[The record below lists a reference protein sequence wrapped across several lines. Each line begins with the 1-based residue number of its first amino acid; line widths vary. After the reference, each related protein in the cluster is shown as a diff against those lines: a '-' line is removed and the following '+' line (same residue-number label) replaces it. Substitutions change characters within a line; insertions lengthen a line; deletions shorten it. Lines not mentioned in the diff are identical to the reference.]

1 MRSDCEVT
9 RALTGQALD
18 ELEKSFAWIRFIPV
32 RPRPLSFHKPD
43 PQVPFNCS
51 ISIAQASAPP
61 ARQRASKI
69 GINPARFIN
78 QSKCSVHCFRR
89 HRIEMDGGVCA
100 AGLVENLS
108 EKVYIET
115 QMLELLRKGRSEGVD
130 PEEDSIRLSSIA
142 S

>member
-1 MRSDCEVT
+1 
-9 RALTGQALD
+9 
-18 ELEKSFAWIRFIPV
+18 
-32 RPRPLSFHKPD
+32 
-43 PQVPFNCS
+43 
-51 ISIAQASAPP
+51 
-61 ARQRASKI
+61 
-69 GINPARFIN
+69 
-78 QSKCSVHCFRR
+78 
-89 HRIEMDGGVCA
+89 MDGGVCA